1 MTTSTQKICLRLGL
15 LVMCLGLMSC
25 DEVKLR
31 DTTPTQTIPK
41 SANALQA
48 TVTTRGMVGLIE
60 QALDDRQLRIKA
72 TQQDSPTEGVDD
84 VQMGPIEQSVKIQ
97 DITIETTDDGF
108 TTKLSLRDVLILVP
122 TRQGQFEQTALCR
135 WRVQISGLDMTL
147 NIGADP
153 NNAQALITQGA
164 PQTTINQ
171 ARVDAIGGC
180 ALTEELTQS
189 QKLDAFKAAL
199 INYAIGSVEESVA
212 QLGQIK
218 PLDQLG
224 LIVGG
229 LEITR
234 QSDFSNRRGQLILAG
249 EPATGIQLNAD
260 QLKINMQYGT
270 QVVSQAQC
278 TPPIELGTMTLPEPQ
293 PIEAAQ
299 LNQFRADLGISLP
312 IVFVERLIQTWIKGG
327 FMCRG
332 LNDLGL
338 PTQRSIAKQD
348 VLYSEVG
355 IDTSLLGE
363 QTYLT
368 FSPGA
373 LPTVESIEQTG
384 SLAIQWNDMTLE
396 LYANVLGSMTLVA
409 KVRTSARFLVK
420 VDRATTSNLL
430 LNIETLTVQDASLQ
444 SLWRGAQT
452 NNDAVFLWTRRL
464 LLIALGEG
472 FQIPL
477 PLRPGT
483 PMQVLGT
490 QLREQD
496 LVMYLQLER

>member
-1 MTTSTQKICLRLGL
+1 MNAPVHHLTYLYVFAICF
-15 LVMCLGLMSC
+15 GLMSC

-31 DTTPTQTIPK
+31 DATPTQTIPK

-48 TVTTRGMVGLIE
+48 TVTTKGLVGLIE
-60 QALDDRQLRIKA
+60 QSLNDRQMLIK
-72 TQQDSPTEGVDD
+72 TPQQDSPTEGVDD

-97 DITIETTDDGF
+97 EIGIEPSMDGF
-108 TTKLSLRDVLILVP
+108 TTKLSLKDVLILVP

-135 WRVQISGLDMTL
+135 WRVQISDLDITL
-147 NIGADP
+147 NIGTDP
-153 NNAQALITQGA
+153 NNTQALITQGN
-164 PQTTINQ
+164 PVTTINQ

-180 ALTEELTQS
+180 ALTTTLTET
-189 QKLDAFKAAL
+189 QKLEDFKAAL
-199 INYAIGSVEESVA
+199 IAYAIGSVEASVTK
-212 QLGQIK
+212 LGQIK
-218 PLDQLG
+218 PLEQLG

-249 EPATGIQLNAD
+249 DLAAGIQLAED

-299 LNQFRADLGISLP
+299 LNQFRADLGVSLP
-312 IVFVERLIQTWIKGG
+312 IVFVERLIQTLIKGG

-373 LPTVESIEQTG
+373 LPTVKSIEQTG

-396 LYANVLGSMTLVA
+396 LYANVLGSMALVA

-420 VDRATTSNLL
+420 VDRATTSNLT
-430 LNIETLTVQDASLQ
+430 LNIETLTVQNAILQ
-444 SLWRGAQT
+444 SLWRGVQT

-496 LVMYLQLER
+496 IVLYLQLER